1 MHKHWYIEE
10 GLVYGM
16 LKTRFGQSGWIGT
29 VAYSCYGDW
38 IHFAA
43 QMDLFPL
50 DTVLFYEENNKV
62 RVLVEKWMEKPFFC
76 RRVTQVDLNSRT
88 LRMPFDPI
96 SIFYAYDNVMRVVDQ
111 HGNLWDV
118 RIDEEND
125 LMVMENWEN
134 FRNQFL
140 VEEKDQIEMYFHRD
154 DMRCEIQIS
163 RWPRRVIWIV

>member
-1 MHKHWYIEE
+1 
-10 GLVYGM
+10 
-16 LKTRFGQSGWIGT
+16 
-29 VAYSCYGDW
+29 
-38 IHFAA
+38 
-43 QMDLFPL
+43 
-50 DTVLFYEENNKV
+50 
-62 RVLVEKWMEKPFFC
+62 MEKAFFC

-163 RWPRRVIWIV
+163 RWPRRVI